1 MLAKKTMSGSLLLSH
16 TVSSAVP
23 SAVQAL
29 TFVFGMRTGVSPERI
44 ATGYSFVIFELS
56 LSGLAIKDLSE
67 NILLKSLS
75 LPLQLFDN

>member
-1 MLAKKTMSGSLLLSH
+1 MSGSLLLSH

-56 LSGLAIKDLSE
+56 RRFSYKRFIRKYS
-67 NILLKSLS
+67 LKISFASTSAL
-75 LPLQLFDN
+75 